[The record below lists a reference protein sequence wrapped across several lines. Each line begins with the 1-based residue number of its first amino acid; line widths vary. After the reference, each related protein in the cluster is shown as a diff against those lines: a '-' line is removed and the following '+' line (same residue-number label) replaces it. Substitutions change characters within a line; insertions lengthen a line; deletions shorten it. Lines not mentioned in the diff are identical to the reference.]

1 MDASITLIQ
10 LREIT
15 ADTVRK
21 VTRLS
26 VREDQRHLVATVA
39 ESLAEALFAREAWYR
54 VICHGE
60 EMVGFV
66 MLYDESLR
74 SPAPQ
79 APQVGVWRFMIDA
92 RFQGK
97 GFGREALLRVV
108 DHVRSKKLF
117 SKLELSYVPGPQSPE
132 SFYLGLGFQPNGKVE
147 GGEIVLELPLGESA
161 A

>member
-1 MDASITLIQ
+1 MASIH

-15 ADTVRK
+15 AETVRQ
-21 VTRLS
+21 VTRLA
-26 VREDQRHLVATVA
+26 VRDDQRHLVATNA
-39 ESLAEALFAREAWYR
+39 ESLAEALFAQEAWYR
-54 VICHGE
+54 VICFGE

-74 SPAPQ
+74 SPPPQ

-97 GFGREALLRVV
+97 GLGRGALLKVIE
-108 DHVRSKKLF
+108 HVRSKQLF

-132 SFYLGLGFQPNGKVE
+132 AFYLSLGFRPNGRVE
-147 GGEIVLELPLGESA
+147 GSEIVLELPLGESA